1 MNEISCN
8 MDHFELS
15 NSSSGV
21 WSCNKH
27 ETNVYWLKKWS
38 IITIMQWLDFNIS
51 ACSKCLSLYSKKIIA
66 KTLGPL

>member
-38 IITIMQWLDFNIS
+38 VITIMQWSRL
-51 ACSKCLSLYSKKIIA
+51 
-66 KTLGPL
+66 